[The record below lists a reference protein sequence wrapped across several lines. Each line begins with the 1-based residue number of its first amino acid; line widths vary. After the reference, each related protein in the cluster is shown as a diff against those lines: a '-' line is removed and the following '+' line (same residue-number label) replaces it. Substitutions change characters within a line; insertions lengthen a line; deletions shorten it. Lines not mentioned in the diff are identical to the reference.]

1 LLATITAP
9 RYGQT
14 RSPAE
19 RRRAKLSATGY
30 EIDTGSSRRVK
41 DVPSFP
47 VPLAIPKGHRRHDFT
62 IASALLIGSSLMHEL
77 SLVRGRIARDAT
89 GEQSLS
95 VHSASEVHWL
105 DLLYIEVFLGGAIGK

>member
-1 LLATITAP
+1 
-9 RYGQT
+9 
-14 RSPAE
+14 
-19 RRRAKLSATGY
+19 
-30 EIDTGSSRRVK
+30 
-41 DVPSFP
+41 
-47 VPLAIPKGHRRHDFT
+47 
-62 IASALLIGSSLMHEL
+62 MHEL